1 MTKTMRQI
9 LVLLIILGI
18 VIPTGVGIVNANK
31 IPTFDI
37 VSVVPDEVVTI
48 ETSDFPEDM
57 KFDVLIGRYGN
68 FGKDGTKVA
77 TQDSGKGGSFTAT
90 FNIPKELKGVE
101 KLSIRLEN
109 KASGYY
115 SYNWFENAVM
125 EAKDKTAT
133 AAPAVEGE
141 EVVYHPSFT
150 ITRVDMDKNI
160 TVSGTG
166 FPVDME
172 YDVLMGEYGSTGAG
186 GVKVSSQKTGSKG
199 EFNATYTI
207 PAVFQGE
214 YKVAIRM
221 ESAKS
226 VYYAYNY
233 FYNASFP
240 PAEVPAPVEETT
252 KAATPATATED
263 AAVTYDGFPSFTIT
277 SVKKDGSIAIQAENL
292 PADETFEVYMTD
304 YDDGSAEVVK
314 AGTMESK
321 DGGAAMATFSIPS
334 EIQGLNQISVRLS
347 GLKTGYFAYNFF
359 FNADFPVEEAAPAAT
374 SSETPP
380 PTPAPTAAP

>member
-1 MTKTMRQI
+1 MRYI

-18 VIPTGVGIVNANK
+18 AIPTGVGIVNANK

-57 KFDVLIGRYGN
+57 TFDVLIGRYGN
-68 FGKDGTKVA
+68 FGKDGIKVA
-77 TQDSGKGGSFTAT
+77 TQDSGKGGAFTAT
-90 FNIPKELKGVE
+90 FNLPKELKGVE

-109 KASGYY
+109 KTTGYY

-133 AAPAVEGE
+133 AVPASGE

-150 ITRVDMDKNI
+150 ITKVDMDKSI

-166 FPVDME
+166 FPVDQE
-172 YDVLMGEYGSTGAG
+172 FDVLMGEYGSTGMG
-186 GVKVSSQKTGSKG
+186 GVKVFSQKTGPKG
-199 EFNATYTI
+199 DFNATYTI
-207 PAVFQGE
+207 PAVFQGG

-226 VYYAYNY
+226 AYYAYNY

-240 PAEVPAPVEETT
+240 PAEAPAVVEAT
-252 KAATPATATED
+252 KAETPAAATED
-263 AAVTYDGFPSFTIT
+263 GVVTYEGYPSFTVT
-277 SVKKDGSIAIQAENL
+277 SVKKDVSVAIQAENL
-292 PADETFEVYMTD
+292 PPNETFEIYLTD

-314 AGTMESK
+314 AGTMETK
-321 DGGAAMATFSIPS
+321 DGGTATATFSIPS

-347 GLKTGYFAYNFF
+347 GMKTGYFAYNFF
-359 FNADFPVEEAAPAAT
+359 FNADFPVDEAARAAA
-374 SSETPP
+374 SSETPA
-380 PTPAPTAAP
+380 PTPAPTAVP

>member
-1 MTKTMRQI
+1 MRHI

-48 ETSDFPEDM
+48 ETSDFPADM

-125 EAKDKTAT
+125 EAKDKSAT
-133 AAPAVEGE
+133 TVPVAEGE

-172 YDVLMGEYGSTGAG
+172 FDVLMGEYGSTGVG

-199 EFNATYTI
+199 EFKATYII
-207 PAVFQGE
+207 PAVFKGT
-214 YKVAIRM
+214 YKIAIRM
-221 ESAKS
+221 ASAKS
-226 VYYAYNY
+226 PYYAYNY
-233 FYNASFP
+233 FYNATYP
-240 PAEVPAPVEETT
+240 VAEAPAPVEATKAETPAATT
-252 KAATPATATED
+252 KDTAVAYEG
-263 AAVTYDGFPSFTIT
+263 YPSFTIT
-277 SVKKDGSIAIQAENL
+277 AVKKHVSIAIQAENL
-292 PADETFEVYMTD
+292 PADETFEIYMTD

-321 DGGAAMATFSIPS
+321 EGGAASATFSIPS
-334 EIQGLNQISVRLS
+334 EVQGLNQISVRLS
-347 GLKTGYFAYNFF
+347 GVKTGYFAYNFF
-359 FNADFPVEEAAPAAT
+359 FNADFPVEEAAPAAAST
-374 SSETPP
+374 ETPP